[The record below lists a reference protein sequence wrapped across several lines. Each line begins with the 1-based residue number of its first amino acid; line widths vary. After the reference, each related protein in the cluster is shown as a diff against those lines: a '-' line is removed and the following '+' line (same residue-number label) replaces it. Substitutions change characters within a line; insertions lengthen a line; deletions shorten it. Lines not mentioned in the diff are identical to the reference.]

1 MDQLKPG
8 ELITALVESAA
19 QKTALRPID
28 LLIRGALAGA
38 LLAVSSAFATYAAVQ
53 TGLPIVGALVFPV
66 GLAIIVLLGLELVTG
81 GFGVLPIGAHAR
93 RVSPSAMLANWGW
106 VFLGNL
112 FGSVLFGA
120 LFAIAL
126 TMAFHA
132 EDKTGLA
139 AKLVLVATAKTA
151 GYEHAGAAGLATVFV
166 KAILCN
172 WLVCLGIVLAASS
185 RSTLG
190 KIAASWLAIVIFYA
204 LGFEHAVV
212 NMFVIPTGIM
222 LGAKVTFAQ
231 WWLWNQIPVTIGN
244 FVGGYLFT
252 GAALYLTH
260 AQRTPAAAAA
270 PVPAAAPVHENG
282 RVPAPSVA

>member
-8 ELITALVESAA
+8 ELITALVESAT

-28 LLIRGALAGA
+28 LIIRGALAGA
-38 LLAVSSAFATYAAVQ
+38 LLAVSAAFATYATVQ

-81 GFGVLPIGAHAR
+81 GFGVLPLGVHAR
-93 RVSPSAMLANWGW
+93 RVSAASIVANWGW

-112 FGSVLFGA
+112 IGSVVFGT
-120 LFAIAL
+120 LLAIGL

-132 EDKTGLA
+132 VDKTGLA
-139 AKLVLVATAKTA
+139 QKIVLVATAKTA
-151 GYEHAGAAGLATVFV
+151 GYEHAGGAGMAAVFV
-166 KAILCN
+166 KAMLCN
-172 WLVCLGIVLAASS
+172 WLVCLGIVLGASS
-185 RSTLG
+185 RSTIG
-190 KIAASWLAIVIFYA
+190 KIAACSLPIVIFYA

-212 NMFVIPTGIM
+212 NMFVIPTGMM
-222 LGAKVTFAQ
+222 LGANVSFGE
-231 WWLWNQIPVTIGN
+231 WWLWNQIPVTLGN
-244 FVGGYLFT
+244 LVGGYVFT

-260 AQRTPAAAAA
+260 AQRTPA
-270 PVPAAAPVHENG
+270 VPAAATVLAPSHDNG